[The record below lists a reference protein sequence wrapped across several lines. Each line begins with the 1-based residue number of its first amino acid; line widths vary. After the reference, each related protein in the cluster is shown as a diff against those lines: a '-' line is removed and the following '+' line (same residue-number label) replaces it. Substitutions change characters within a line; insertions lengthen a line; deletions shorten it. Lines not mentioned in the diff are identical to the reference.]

1 MIQMKHFKKI
11 VLLLVASFILA
22 SCGDMGN
29 KKKISIAY
37 VNWAE
42 GISMTYLAKA
52 IFEDQGYK
60 VQLKNAD
67 VAPVFAALAK
77 KDADVFLDA
86 WLPVTHEDYF
96 EKYGDKIEIGGDLF
110 TEASIGL
117 VVPTYVSINSI
128 EELNANKDKFEK
140 EIVGIDAGAGIMKVT
155 DIALKDYDLDFKLL
169 SATGPMMTASL
180 QKAIADDKWVV
191 VTGWKPHWMFSR
203 FDLKFLDDPK
213 GVYGK
218 AEVIKSVFRKGF
230 KEDDPFAAELI
241 SNMHFTNEQISSLM
255 DEVDNAPTEVMGAK
269 SWIKNNQ
276 ELVNSWIP
284 EKVEVTTQ
292 P

>member
-77 KDADVFLDA
+77 KDADVFLDT
-86 WLPVTHEDYF
+86 WLPVTHKDYF
-96 EKYGDKIEIGGDLF
+96 EQYGDDISVIGTLF
-110 TEASIGL
+110 
-117 VVPTYVSINSI
+117 
-128 EELNANKDKFEK
+128 
-140 EIVGIDAGAGIMKVT
+140 
-155 DIALKDYDLDFKLL
+155 
-169 SATGPMMTASL
+169 
-180 QKAIADDKWVV
+180 DDN
-191 VTGWKPHWMFSR
+191 
-203 FDLKFLDDPK
+203 L
-213 GVYGK
+213 
-218 AEVIKSVFRKGF
+218 
-230 KEDDPFAAELI
+230 
-241 SNMHFTNEQISSLM
+241 
-255 DEVDNAPTEVMGAK
+255 
-269 SWIKNNQ
+269 
-276 ELVNSWIP
+276 
-284 EKVEVTTQ
+284 
-292 P
+292 

>member
-1 MIQMKHFKKI
+1 MKHFKKAI
-11 VLLLVASFILA
+11 LLLVATLILA
-22 SCGDMGN
+22 SCGNMGN

-52 IFEDQGYK
+52 ILEEQGYK

-86 WLPVTHEDYF
+86 WLPVTHQDYF
-96 EKYGDKIEIGGDLF
+96 ERYGDEIEVGGDLF

-117 VVPTYVSINSI
+117 VVPTYVNINSI
-128 EELNANKDKFEK
+128 EELNANKDKFDQ
-140 EIVGIDAGAGIMKVT
+140 EIVGIDAGAGIMTVT
-155 DIALKDYDLDFKLL
+155 DIAIKDYELDLNLL

-180 QKAIADDKWVV
+180 QKAIPDNKWVV

-203 FDLKFLDDPK
+203 FDLKFLEDPK

-230 KEDDPFAAELI
+230 KGDDPFAAELI
-241 SNMHFTNEQISSLM
+241 SNMSFTSEQISSLM
-255 DEVDNAPTEVMGAK
+255 DEVDNAPTEAMGAK
-269 SWIKNNQ
+269 TWIKNNQ

-284 EKVEVTTQ
+284 KKTEAKAQAE
-292 P
+292 